1 MATRNSKVI
10 ICNNINLD
18 KNYKNVL
25 DYTTEQ
31 MVALCNSHK
40 VASDDEYSFV
50 VGNRNEIVVNF
61 SYSTCLSANYMA
73 FQNPDY
79 SNKWFFAFIDDVE
92 YTSDS
97 ATTIRYT
104 IDSWSTWF
112 DYWTAN
118 MCFVEREHTNDD
130 SIGANL
136 QPEQLEHG
144 EYVMAD
150 NYTKTNITSYPCI
163 CIEATK
169 NIEFGTASGGGLANN
184 IFTGTIKYLFKTD
197 SHASAAGH
205 ANAFLDKFDSLGYG
219 ESIVGVYMIPWD
231 FVANATWYDTN
242 PGVNNAKY
250 GLLGEEDEVQ
260 PFDFGDYTALAPST
274 LAGGYTPKNNKL
286 YTFPYRY
293 CLVSNNAGIEIPMHY
308 ENFANNQPVF
318 HIEGSITPGCSIK
331 LTPMNYKGILNN
343 YDESIIGGKLPICS
357 WSTDMYTNWL
367 TQTSLNR
374 NINLAVSGLQTVVG
388 AGRIAAGDV
397 TGVGDVASG
406 LGGIKNEIVE
416 KYEHSFMPPQANGN
430 LNSGDI
436 NFTLGICDFIFYH
449 YSIKPEFARVID
461 DFWTRFGYQT
471 NRLKVPNITG
481 RRYWNYIKIGY
492 QEELGKGTVPAND
505 MEIINDIAHKGTTIW
520 HDHENV
526 NNFSLNNY
534 IL

>member
-18 KNYKNVL
+18 KSYKNVL
-25 DYTTEQ
+25 DYNTES

-40 VASDDEYSFV
+40 VASDDKYSFI
-50 VGNRNEIVVNF
+50 VGNRNEIIVNF

-112 DYWTAN
+112 DYWTTN

-130 SIGANL
+130 SIGANI

-144 EYVMAD
+144 EYIMAD
-150 NYTKTNITSYPCI
+150 NYTKTNLASYPCI

-169 NIEFGTASGGGLANN
+169 LIGMGNVSGGGNDN
-184 IFTGTIKYLFKTD
+184 RVFSGVIRYLFKQNQTGT
-197 SHASAAGH
+197 AW
-205 ANAFLDKFDSLGYG
+205 ANADYFLEEFDSQGYG
-219 ESIVGVYMIPWD
+219 ESIVGLYMIPED
-231 FVANATWYDTN
+231 FTLNASWHEITQ
-242 PGVNNAKY
+242 GSGMEY
-250 GLLGEEDEVQ
+250 GLMSNMYNDIA
-260 PFDFGDYTALAPST
+260 FDMADYTAGTPST
-274 LAGGYTPKNNKL
+274 LAGGYVPVNNKL

-293 CLVSNNAGIEIPMHY
+293 CLVSNSAGTEIPMHY
-308 ENFANNQPVF
+308 EDFTNNLPVF
-318 HIEGSITPGCSIK
+318 HMEGAICPGCSIK

-343 YDESIIGGKLPICS
+343 YDESIEAAKLPICS
-357 WSTDMYTNWL
+357 WSSDMYTNWL

-374 NINLAVSGLQTVVG
+374 NISLATDTVQTAFGAARMAGGDITGSKDVMSGL
-388 AGRIAAGDV
+388 
-397 TGVGDVASG
+397 SN
-406 LGGIKNEIVE
+406 IKDTLIE
-416 KYEHSFMPPQANGN
+416 KYEHSFMPSQAKGN
-430 LNSGDI
+430 VNSGNV
-436 NFTLGICDFIFYH
+436 NFAIDMCDFIFYH
-449 YSIKPEFARVID
+449 YSIKPQFARVID
-461 DFWTRFGYQT
+461 DYFTRFGYQT

-492 QEELGKGTVPAND
+492 QEELGNGTVPAND

-520 HDHENV
+520 HDHENI